1 MNLPK
6 PVVAAGRSLP
16 AMKAESNL
24 HFEAHAKAGIKA
36 KHWLSQQVRPRY
48 IVRAASCKASAV
60 ISTQT
65 SREKFMSLKV
75 RRVVTGHDASGRAV
89 VKIDEFAKNISSRRP
104 GASST
109 VIWSTDTFPVINEGD
124 DDGSEKVRG
133 TTLEN
138 GTVFRVVRYE
148 PGVTPRRHRTDS
160 VDYAVVM
167 SGEIDMELD
176 GTTVTLKAGDVL
188 VQRGTIHN
196 WVNRSKDVAVVA
208 FVLVAAKSVTAG
220 GKTLDAI
227 G

>member
-1 MNLPK
+1 
-6 PVVAAGRSLP
+6 
-16 AMKAESNL
+16 
-24 HFEAHAKAGIKA
+24 
-36 KHWLSQQVRPRY
+36 
-48 IVRAASCKASAV
+48 
-60 ISTQT
+60 
-65 SREKFMSLKV
+65 MSLKV

-89 VKIDEFAKNISSRRP
+89 VKIDEIAKNVSSRRP
-104 GASST
+104 GAAST

-124 DDGSEKVRG
+124 DDGSEKVSG

-160 VDYAVVM
+160 VDYAVVV

-208 FVLVAAKSVTAG
+208 FVLVAAKPVAAG
-220 GKTLDAI
+220 GKTLEAI